1 MRVVIT
7 GANRGIGAALA
18 RQYAESG
25 AEVIRA
31 ARGDDAA
38 DLGDA
43 GRRVPLDVADAASV
57 AALADGLAGQPID
70 LLIANAGII
79 GPDRQTCLDMDFD
92 GFLQTLEVNVL
103 GPLRVVQA
111 LLPNLRAA
119 SGAKVAVMSSILGS
133 FQGPAYHQVA
143 YCVSKAATN
152 KLFQS
157 LAAELAPEGI
167 AVAALHPG
175 WVRTAMGGD
184 AAPLEPEQSAA
195 GIRSVLDEFS
205 IATTGKFLDYT
216 GKELPW

>member
-1 MRVVIT
+1 MQVVIT
-7 GANRGIGAALA
+7 GANRGIGAELA

-31 ARGDDAA
+31 ARGEDAQ
-38 DLGDA
+38 DLGKA
-43 GRRVPLDVADAASV
+43 GRRIAVDVTDGASV
-57 AALADGLAGQPID
+57 AALADALAGRPVG
-70 LLIANAGII
+70 LLIANAGIM

-92 GFLQTLEVNVL
+92 GFLRTLEVNVL
-103 GPLRVVQA
+103 GPLRVVRA

-119 SGAKVAVMSSILGS
+119 PGAKVAVISSIMGS
-133 FQGPAYHQVA
+133 FQGPKYPQVA

-167 AVAALHPG
+167 AVVALHPG
-175 WVRTAMGGD
+175 WVRTAMGGE

-195 GIRSVLDEFS
+195 GIRRVLDELS
-205 IATTGKFLDYT
+205 IATTGKFLDHT